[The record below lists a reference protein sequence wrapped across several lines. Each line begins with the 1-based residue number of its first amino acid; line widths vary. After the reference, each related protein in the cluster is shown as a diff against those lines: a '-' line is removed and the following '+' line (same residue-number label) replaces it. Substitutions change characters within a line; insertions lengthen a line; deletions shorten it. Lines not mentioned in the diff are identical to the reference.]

1 MNTTVKSLLK
11 EIAAKIV
18 ASGASVIE
26 SEKTAVL
33 ILLKELTE
41 QGVAVN
47 VAYNA
52 IFGSGKF
59 EMLASEIYDS
69 M

>member
-18 ASGASVIE
+18 ASGASIIE
-26 SEKTAVL
+26 AEKAAVL

-47 VAYNA
+47 VAYNV

-59 EMLASEIYDS
+59 EMLASEIHDS
-69 M
+69 I